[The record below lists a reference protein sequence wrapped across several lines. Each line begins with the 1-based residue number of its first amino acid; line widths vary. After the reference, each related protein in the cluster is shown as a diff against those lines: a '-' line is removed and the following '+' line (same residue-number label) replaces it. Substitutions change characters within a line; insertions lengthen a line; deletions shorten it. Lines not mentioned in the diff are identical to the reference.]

1 MFTTQILCK
10 KVILKPNEIVL
21 SRKNSSASRDELIN
35 NILLDKIK
43 DNYGDRCVSN
53 GYLDGSSIEIVERT
67 IGKIIASHLNGD
79 IIYDVRFSAN
89 ICNPIKGMEITATV
103 ENINKMGIM
112 AKVKPLVIVL
122 ARQHHINRKC
132 FKNITVGQEIKL
144 VVVGSRFELNDKEIS
159 VIGYLGEDY
168 LDETSSDEELVSE
181 LDDISS
187 TTNVTL
193 ETDDDS
199 ALF

>member
-10 KVILKPNEIVL
+10 KIILKPNDIVL

-35 NILLDKIK
+35 NILLNKIK
-43 DNYGDRCVSN
+43 ENYGDRCVSN
-53 GYLDGSSIEIVERT
+53 GYLDGNSIEIVERT
-67 IGKIIASHLNGD
+67 IGKIIASHLNGN

-122 ARQHHINRKC
+122 ARQHHVNRKC
-132 FKNITVGQEIKL
+132 FKNIKLGQEIKL

-168 LDETSSDEELVSE
+168 FDETSSEELVSE

-187 TTNVTL
+187 MTNVTL
-193 ETDDDS
+193 ESDDDS

>member
-10 KVILKPNEIVL
+10 KVILKPNDIVL

-35 NILLDKIK
+35 NILLNKIK
-43 DNYGDRCVSN
+43 ENYGDRCVSN
-53 GYLDGSSIEIVERT
+53 GYLDGSSIEIIERT

-122 ARQHHINRKC
+122 ARQHHVNRKC

-168 LDETSSDEELVSE
+168 LDETSSDEEVVSE

>member
-10 KVILKPNEIVL
+10 KVILKPNDIVL
-21 SRKNSSASRDELIN
+21 SRKNSTASRDELIN

-43 DNYGDRCVSN
+43 ENYGDRCVSN
-53 GYLDGSSIEIVERT
+53 GYLDGSSIEIIERT
-67 IGKIIASHLNGD
+67 IGKIIASHLNGN

-122 ARQHHINRKC
+122 ARQHHVNRKC

-181 LDDISS
+181 LDNISS

>member
-1 MFTTQILCK
+1 MKILIRW
-10 KVILKPNEIVL
+10 VLWLLKPQ
-21 SRKNSSASRDELIN
+21 
-35 NILLDKIK
+35 
-43 DNYGDRCVSN
+43 
-53 GYLDGSSIEIVERT
+53 
-67 IGKIIASHLNGD
+67 
-79 IIYDVRFSAN
+79 
-89 ICNPIKGMEITATV
+89 
-103 ENINKMGIM
+103 
-112 AKVKPLVIVL
+112 LVIVL
-122 ARQHHINRKC
+122 ARQHHVNRKC

-159 VIGYLGEDY
+159 VIGHLGEDY
-168 LDETSSDEELVSE
+168 LDETSSDEELASE

>member
-43 DNYGDRCVSN
+43 ENYGDRCVSN

-168 LDETSSDEELVSE
+168 LDETSSEEEAVSE